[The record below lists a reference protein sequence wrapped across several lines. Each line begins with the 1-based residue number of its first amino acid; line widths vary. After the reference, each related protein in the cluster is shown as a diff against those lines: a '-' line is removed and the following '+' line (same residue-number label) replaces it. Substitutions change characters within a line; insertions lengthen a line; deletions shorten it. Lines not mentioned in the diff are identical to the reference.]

1 MSRRATCIISSLL
14 LLALA
19 GGVSAAT
26 VSWDKGG
33 ATRLWNVAAN
43 WDTDGVPTAADTA
56 QFFLADANGVIDST
70 VTADC
75 LTLSV
80 GGTVVGTSY
89 LDMTGGTLTV
99 ATTDTAAY
107 GIYVGQSA
115 QGAGVFIM
123 SGGVLT
129 DPARLAVGVSGT
141 GTFIL
146 RNGTVNI
153 GGDKIELGRNAN
165 SVGAI
170 YVEGGSLSLTSWD
183 AVTGLTPDLEIG
195 NYGTGTFQ
203 MTGGYVRVA
212 DQVKLSQG
220 GITQTTGVSYLN
232 LYGGTLDANGL
243 RNPSEG
249 IYGKP
254 KINITEGTLILRTD
268 HRPVVKEYIKRGWL
282 VAYNGQGLVKTVYTA
297 DPNQTT
303 VTGIKL
309 AAEQAS
315 NPTPA
320 DQTTVSKPV
329 TLSWKP
335 GSKAVKHDVYLGT
348 DFNDVSNA
356 SRTSD
361 PHSVLVSKGQD
372 PNTYASTNVALGQ
385 TYYWRIDEVDN
396 ANPVNTWKGAVFQF
410 TVTAYVLV
418 DDFESYNGI
427 PAEQPG
433 SHLIYYVWTDGYGK
447 EATNGALIGNQYG
460 DPMEKTIVHGGL
472 QSVPVM
478 YNDMTAPSSE
488 VSVKMTDSHIGTNWT
503 SDNLTTLSLW
513 FYGNATNSAEQMY
526 VKLNGIRV
534 DYSGAAAD
542 LQQTFWHEWLVPLSK
557 FGIDLKNVADLTIGF
572 ARIGAAGGAGTV
584 LFDDI
589 RLTAAVIDAS
599 AVQLARWPLI
609 DTTTTTAVSSD
620 KVTASAETNSAL
632 YVIRDYQGVNKSQR
646 VYSNSTSTLGNWP
659 NETTQNLDRWAQFA
673 FTPKTGY
680 SVKVTSISL
689 NVGNSGGSTNVR
701 VSLYYSTDGFATSK
715 VLEEGIVLPSS
726 NLVPKTYT
734 PNVQVPSGKT
744 FSLRACPWLQGG
756 QANGKYFNIQDVVMS
771 GTTTP

>member
-14 LLALA
+14 LLVMA

-26 VSWDKGG
+26 LNWDKGG

-43 WDTDGVPTAADTA
+43 WDADSVPTAADTV
-56 QFFLADANGVIDST
+56 QLFLADANCVIDST

-80 GGTVVGTSY
+80 GGSTAGNSY
-89 LDMTGGTLTV
+89 LDITGGALTV
-99 ATTDTAAY
+99 ATTDTASY
-107 GIYVGQSA
+107 GMYVGQTGS
-115 QGAGVFIM
+115 GAGTVIM

-129 DPARLAVGVSGT
+129 DPARLAVGVNST

-146 RNGTVNI
+146 RDGTVNI
-153 GGDKIELGRNAN
+153 GGDKIEVGRNAN

-170 YVEGGSLSLTSWD
+170 YVEGGSLNMTSWD
-183 AVTGLTPDLEIG
+183 DVSGLTPDLEIG
-195 NYGTGTFQ
+195 VYGTGTFQ

-220 GITQTTGVSYLN
+220 TATQTTGVSTLN

-254 KINITEGTLILRTD
+254 KIDITAGTLVLRTD

-282 VAYNGQGLVKTVYTA
+282 VAYNGQGLVKAVYTA

-303 VTGIKL
+303 ITGIKL
-309 AAEQAS
+309 AATQAS
-315 NPTPA
+315 NPVPA
-320 DQTTVSKPV
+320 DQATVSKPV
-329 TLSWKP
+329 ILSWKP
-335 GSKAVKHDVYLGT
+335 GSNAVTHDVYFGT
-348 DFNDVSNA
+348 SFDDVNTA

-361 PHSVLVSKGQD
+361 PHSVLISKGQD
-372 PNTYASTNVALGQ
+372 PNTCAPAGVELGK
-385 TYYWRIDEVDN
+385 TYFWRIDEVDN
-396 ANPVNTWKGAVFQF
+396 ASPANITKGAVFEF
-410 TVTAYVLV
+410 AVAAYVLV

-427 PAEQPG
+427 PAEEPG

-447 EATNGALIGNQYG
+447 ETTNGALIGYQTG
-460 DPMEKTIVHGGL
+460 DPMEKTIVHGGR

-478 YNDMTAPSSE
+478 YNNATASSSE
-488 VSVKMTDSHIGTNWT
+488 VSVKMTDSHIGTNWS
-503 SDNLTTLSLW
+503 SDNLTTLSIW
-513 FYGNATNSAEQMY
+513 FYGFANNAAEQMY
-526 VKLNGIRV
+526 VKLNGVKV
-534 DYSGAAAD
+534 DYSGAPAD
-542 LQQTFWHEWLVPLSK
+542 LQQTFWHEWLVPLGK
-557 FGIDLKNVADLTIGF
+557 FNIDLKNVTDLTIGF
-572 ARIGAAGGAGTV
+572 ARSAGGMGTV

-589 RLTAAVIDAS
+589 RLTTAVVDAA

-609 DTTTTTAVSSD
+609 NTTTTTAVSSD
-620 KVTASAETNSAL
+620 KVTASAETNSSL
-632 YVIRDYQGVNKSQR
+632 YVIRDYGGVNKAQR
-646 VYSNSTSTLGNWP
+646 VYGAAGTLGNWP
-659 NETTQNLDRWAQFA
+659 NETAVNLDRWAQFA

-680 SVKVTSISL
+680 AVKVTSITL
-689 NVGNSGGSTNVR
+689 FVGNSGGSTNVR
-701 VSLYYSTDGFATSK
+701 VSLYYSTDGFATSTP
-715 VLEEGIVLPSS
+715 LEEAIALPSS
-726 NLVPKTYT
+726 QLVQKTYT

-744 FSLRACPWLQGG
+744 FSVRACPWLQGG